1 MKTIAYSIGG
11 LSILLT
17 LAIGLYSME
26 NFSFAVL
33 GFLLWSVSPYL
44 YSMFVIKLVSKKTAV
59 TAMTVILTLTA
70 MSGIFIIFD
79 AMYITKDA
87 QSALALV
94 VIPLYQWGLLLLATL
109 PIYLIHKK
117 S

>member
-1 MKTIAYSIGG
+1 MKTIAYRIGV

-17 LAIGLYSME
+17 LAIGIFSME

-44 YSMFVIKLVSKKTAV
+44 YTMFVIKLVSHKTAV

-70 MSGIFIIFD
+70 MIGIFIIYD
-79 AMYITKDA
+79 AMYIVKDA

-94 VIPLYQWGLLLLATL
+94 VIPLYQWGLLLLSTL
-109 PIYLIHKK
+109 PIYLIHKRA
-117 S
+117 